1 MDRSFVM
8 KVKIGR
14 DFYDKKNDRIYTS
27 GKIETVNKDVA
38 DWIVRNNLGY
48 IIPNVRFGRPANIK
62 NKKKGK
68 AKTEDIEKPP
78 KDRMVKKENIVKK

>member
-1 MDRSFVM
+1 M

-27 GKIETVNKDVA
+27 GETETVNKDVA

-48 IIPNVRFGRPANIK
+48 IIPNVRFGRPVNIK
-62 NKKKGK
+62 NNKKGK
-68 AKTEDIEKPP
+68 AKTENIEKPP
-78 KDRMVKKENIVKK
+78 NDRMVKKENIVKK